1 MFKMPQLRYDRIYWL
16 LFLALVLTILF
27 GAVTRKKHSFADE
40 VEVEVIPINGTEKLI
55 TEKDVRQALLRSFG
69 NTLQG
74 TELDRLEVERVESVL
89 EEDPFVADA
98 ETYVDQTNVLH
109 VKIEQREPVLR
120 VLDNRGG
127 NYYLDESGAKMPPS
141 RNFAARVLIATG
153 NIPPYTT
160 DFMEKKRSTLKDLLS
175 LTLTLQKDKFLSG
188 FIQQVHV
195 NNAGEIIMVPLIGHQ
210 QIVLGSAHRLE
221 EKLDIL
227 KTFYKE
233 GMPYAGWGK
242 YRTINLKYRG
252 QVTAGR

>member
-1 MFKMPQLRYDRIYWL
+1 MPQLRYDRLYWL

-40 VEVEVIPINGTEKLI
+40 VEVEVVPINGTEKLI

-74 TELDRLEVERVESVL
+74 TELERLEVERVESVL

-98 ETYVDQTNVLH
+98 ETYVDQANILH
-109 VKIEQREPVLR
+109 VQIEQRVPALR

-127 NYYLDESGAKMPPS
+127 NYYLDQKGAKMPPS
-141 RNFAARVLIATG
+141 RNFAARVLVATG
-153 NIPPYTT
+153 NIPPYTA
-160 DFMEKKRSTLKDLLS
+160 DFMEKKRNILKDLLL
-175 LTLTLQKDKFLSG
+175 LTDMIQDDKFLSG

-195 NNAGEIIMVPLIGHQ
+195 NNAGEIIMVPLIGDQ
-210 QIVLGSAHRLE
+210 QIVLGSARRLE
-221 EKLDIL
+221 EKLEKL
-227 KTFYKE
+227 KIFYKE

-252 QVTAGR
+252 QVVARR